1 MPVISRHRTGIERMS
16 KPRKPKG
23 RQIDGILLLDK
34 PLGITSNAALQ
45 RVKWLFAA
53 SKAGH
58 TGSLD
63 PMATGV
69 LPLCFG
75 EATKFSQYLLDAD
88 KTYRCTM
95 RFGITTNTGDAE
107 GEVLTSVPTP
117 QLTQAAVESALAKF
131 VGEIEQVPSMFS
143 AIKHQGQPLYKL
155 AREGKEIERAARPV
169 TVFSLALTA
178 FRGGDFPEADVEAHV
193 SKGTYIRT
201 LAEDV
206 GASLGCGAHISALH
220 RSQAGP
226 FNELQCVTLDTLVE
240 TRGEDRAELL
250 DRFLLPVETAI
261 DHLQAV
267 TLPVASGFY
276 LRQGQPVLEVSAL
289 QTTAIGEMVRVSL
302 ESGEFL
308 GVAEIQPDGRI
319 APRKLLQANRLQ
331 QNPGTTT
338 VNMHGRA

>member
-1 MPVISRHRTGIERMS
+1 MG

-23 RQIDGILLLDK
+23 RQLDGILLLDK
-34 PLGITSNAALQ
+34 SGGMTSNAALQ
-45 RVKWLFAA
+45 RAKWLFAA
-53 SKAGH
+53 AKAGH

-107 GEVLTSVPTP
+107 GEVTGSSPVPG
-117 QLTQAAVESALAKF
+117 LTQDAVESALAGF

-155 AREGKEIERAARPV
+155 AREGIEIERSARPV
-169 TVFSLALTA
+169 TVYRLVLTA
-178 FRGGDFPEADVEAHV
+178 FRPGEYPEADVEAHV

-206 GASLGCGAHISALH
+206 GALLGCGAHIIRLH

-226 FNELQCVTLDTLVE
+226 FGESACVSLGQLEAV
-240 TRGEDRAELL
+240 RGEGRAELL
-250 DRFLLPVETAI
+250 DQFLLPVEKAI
-261 DHLQAV
+261 DHLQTV
-267 TLPVASGFY
+267 TVPAASGFY
-276 LRQGQPVLEVSAL
+276 LRQGQPVLEVKAL
-289 QTTAIGEMVRVSL
+289 QSAAVGDMVRVVVDG
-302 ESGEFL
+302 GEFL
-308 GVAEIQPDGRI
+308 GVAEIQSDGRI
-319 APRKLLQANRLQ
+319 APRKLLQQSRLQ
-331 QNPGTTT
+331 QQVAPT

>member
-1 MPVISRHRTGIERMS
+1 MS

-23 RQIDGILLLDK
+23 RQIDGILLLNKSD
-34 PLGITSNAALQ
+34 GMTSNAALQ
-45 RVKWLFAA
+45 RAKWLLAA
-53 SKAGH
+53 AKAGH

-88 KTYRCTM
+88 KVYRCTM

-107 GEVLTSVPTP
+107 GEVLASTPAP
-117 QLTQAAVESALAKF
+117 QLTQAAVESALEKF
-131 VGEIEQVPSMFS
+131 VGAIEQVPSMFS

-155 AREGKEIERAARPV
+155 AREGKEVERAARPV
-169 TVFSLALTA
+169 TVYRLTLSA
-178 FRGGDFPEADVEAHV
+178 FRGGDYPEADVEAHV

-206 GASLGCGAHISALH
+206 GALLGCGAHISSLH

-226 FNELQCVTLDTLVE
+226 FNEAQCVSLDELEQV
-240 TRGEDRAELL
+240 RGEGRAELL
-250 DRFLLPVETAI
+250 DRFLLPVDKAI
-261 DHLQAV
+261 EHLQTV

-276 LRQGQPVLEVSAL
+276 LRQGQPVLEVKAL
-289 QTTAIGEMVRVSL
+289 QHTAVGEMVRAVL
-302 ESGEFL
+302 ENGEFL
-308 GVAEIQPDGRI
+308 GVAEILADGRI
-319 APRKLLQANRLQ
+319 APRKLLQTQQAGLQ
-331 QNPGTTT
+331 HNTGTAT

>member
-1 MPVISRHRTGIERMS
+1 MG
-16 KPRKPKG
+16 KPRTPKG
-23 RQIDGILLLDK
+23 RQIDGILLLNK
-34 PLGITSNAALQ
+34 SGGMTSNTALQ
-45 RVKWLFAA
+45 RAKWLLAA
-53 SKAGH
+53 AKAGH

-75 EATKFSQYLLDAD
+75 EATKYSQYLLDAD

-107 GEVLTSVPTP
+107 GEVLSSIPAP
-117 QLTQAAVESALAKF
+117 QLTQSDVEAMLAQF
-131 VGEIEQVPSMFS
+131 VGDIEQIPSMFS

-155 AREGKEIERAARPV
+155 ARAGKEIERAARPV
-169 TVFSLALTA
+169 TVYRLELTA
-178 FRGGDFPEADVEAHV
+178 FRAGDYPEADVEAHV

-206 GASLGCGAHISALH
+206 GARLGCGAHISGLH

-226 FNELQCVTLDTLVE
+226 FNESQCVSLDTLAEV
-240 TRGEDRAELL
+240 RGEGRGDTL
-250 DRFLLPVETAI
+250 DHFLLPVEKAI

-267 TLPVASGFY
+267 TVPAASAFY

-289 QTTAIGEMVRVSL
+289 QTTAVGEMVRVL
-302 ESGEFL
+302 LDNGEFL
-308 GVAEIQPDGRI
+308 GVAEIQSDGRI
-319 APRKLLQANRLQ
+319 APRKLLQAPRLQ
-331 QNPGTTT
+331 HNPGTLT
-338 VNMHGRA
+338 VNMHGQA